1 MEKRSVVA
9 KIICGSVVIATA
21 VVLSLPAQATNLLV
35 DPTLQVAGTAGSF
48 EEPNPIPIP
57 GGIGGGWAV
66 FNGGL
71 SFAAAPPGCLYS
83 AYFWENTWNPGGIYQ
98 ILPATAGYTYT
109 LGAWA
114 MDPTGVDWAGGGVL
128 FQLNFY
134 DPTGTD
140 ELLSVGGWE
149 VNPGAP
155 GVWAQPAATVG
166 TAPAGTGL
174 VEVYLMYMDSD
185 SGAGGASGMYY
196 GNASLTAVPEP
207 SSLALVGLGLT
218 GLLVLARKHR
228 S

>member
-9 KIICGSVVIATA
+9 RIICGSVAIATA
-21 VVLSLPAQATNLLV
+21 VGLGLSVQAQNLLV
-35 DPTLQVAGTAGSF
+35 DPTLQQAGTSGW
-48 EEPNPIPIP
+48 EEPNPIPVP
-57 GGIGGGWAV
+57 GGISGGWAV
-66 FNGGL
+66 FNGGIN
-71 SFAAAPPGCLYS
+71 ATYAPPGCNYS

-114 MDPTGVDWAGGGVL
+114 MDLTPVDWSGGGVL

-140 ELLSVGGWE
+140 ELLSVGAWE
-149 VNPGAP
+149 PNPGAP
-155 GVWAQPAATVG
+155 GVWAQPAATVA

-174 VEVYLMYMDSD
+174 VEAYLMYMDSD

-207 SSLALVGLGLT
+207 SSLALVGMGLT
-218 GLLVLARKHR
+218 GLLALARKHR